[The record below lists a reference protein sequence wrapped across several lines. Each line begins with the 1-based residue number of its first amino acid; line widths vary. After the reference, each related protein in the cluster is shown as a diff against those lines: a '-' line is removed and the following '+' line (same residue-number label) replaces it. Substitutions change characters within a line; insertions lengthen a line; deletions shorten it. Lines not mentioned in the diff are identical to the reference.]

1 MKRAITITFNFLTH
15 NGVLAPFGFNSVVE
29 YKLNISY
36 NITGKDKIQYLSNFQ
51 SFRIIIV

>member
-1 MKRAITITFNFLTH
+1 MKRLITIIFNFLTH

-36 NITGKDKIQYLSNFQ
+36 NITGKDKTQYLSNFQ